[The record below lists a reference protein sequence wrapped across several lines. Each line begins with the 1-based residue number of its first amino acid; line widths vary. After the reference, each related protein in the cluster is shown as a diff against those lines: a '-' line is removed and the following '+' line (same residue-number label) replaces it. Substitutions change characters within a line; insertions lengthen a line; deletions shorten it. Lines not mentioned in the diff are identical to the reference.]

1 MSQCNDEKGWWY
13 QARALALKSQV
24 NPMPLRPDGGHP
36 YSVPTILSANGTYLV
51 SLKNHNKIDMDHQF
65 LQKNSTESE
74 DVQLSNEHTISL
86 FTNGKVA
93 KKIIPSL
100 HQKYSTKTMKGKS

>member
-1 MSQCNDEKGWWY
+1 
-13 QARALALKSQV
+13 
-24 NPMPLRPDGGHP
+24 
-36 YSVPTILSANGTYLV
+36 
-51 SLKNHNKIDMDHQF
+51 MDHQF